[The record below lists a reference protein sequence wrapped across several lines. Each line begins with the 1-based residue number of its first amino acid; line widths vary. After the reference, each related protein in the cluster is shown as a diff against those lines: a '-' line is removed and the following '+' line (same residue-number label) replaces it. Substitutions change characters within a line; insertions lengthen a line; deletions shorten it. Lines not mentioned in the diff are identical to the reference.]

1 MLPCVSSLLT
11 ISLGILK
18 NAKRACL
25 MSALPVRSLHCEETP
40 LLTPHTA
47 RYRYIRHLLD
57 FAPTTTPPNSYARS
71 KRIRA
76 QFLVCRAR
84 TAAPAPVNGPRVACG
99 PRHIPHCG
107 LLSPRAQVSE
117 DRQSI
122 RLVHGRRS
130 GGHMVRVLGGVLR
143 ELQRI
148 LCVSSFRDVLC
159 MNHSLDIWLTVP
171 YPFLTQN
178 PFNIRVAIYVGAS
191 TFAALAFMA
200 INALH
205 P

>member
-1 MLPCVSSLLT
+1 
-11 ISLGILK
+11 
-18 NAKRACL
+18 
-25 MSALPVRSLHCEETP
+25 
-40 LLTPHTA
+40 
-47 RYRYIRHLLD
+47 
-57 FAPTTTPPNSYARS
+57 
-71 KRIRA
+71 
-76 QFLVCRAR
+76 
-84 TAAPAPVNGPRVACG
+84 
-99 PRHIPHCG
+99 
-107 LLSPRAQVSE
+107 
-117 DRQSI
+117 
-122 RLVHGRRS
+122 
-130 GGHMVRVLGGVLR
+130 MVRVLGGVLR